1 MSEHITDPQELA
13 LYYQAIDHFG
23 AEHQMGKAVEEMA
36 ELTVEIVKHLHGAPN
51 IAAMGEEL
59 MDVWITLDQ
68 LLLIIGPEWGEY
80 MRLKKAEKLAKLE
93 ALISQTTEGGA
104 RTCAD
109 ACPIK
114 GPS

>member
-1 MSEHITDPQELA
+1 MSEHITDPQE

-36 ELTVEIVKHLHGAPN
+36 ELTVEIVKHIHGAPN
-51 IAAMGEEL
+51 IAAICEEL
-59 MDVWITLDQ
+59 MDVRIVLDQ
-68 LLLIIGPEWGEY
+68 LQIIIGPEWGEY

-93 ALISQTTEGGA
+93 ALISQNAEGGA

-114 GPS
+114 GSP

>member
-36 ELTVEIVKHLHGAPN
+36 ELTVEIVKHIHGAPN
-51 IAAMGEEL
+51 IAAICEEL

-93 ALISQTTEGGA
+93 AMMGEPCKDS
-104 RTCAD
+104 
-109 ACPIK
+109 CPIE
-114 GPS
+114 GRRRELD